1 MKQSY
6 QQLYWTNQD
15 LNPYQCKQLI
25 DQFNPNQHLVIEINT
40 HSTYDRWIDQ
50 SVITFMIQALK
61 NTEQSHLLV
70 LNNLANA
77 DYNLVIGDLD
87 GLFDRD
93 QNGFSTYPITISH
106 DLLKQNLKQWQFDP
120 NRFQL
125 PPNLKI
131 IATYNRN
138 GKNQLPSWA
147 FRRWD
152 HFEDPLN
159 KFKSSLTK

>member
-15 LNPYQCKQLI
+15 LNTQQCKQLI
-25 DQFNPNQHLVIEINT
+25 DQLDPNQHLVIEIKT
-40 HSTYDRWIDQ
+40 HSTYDHWIDQ
-50 SVITFMIQALK
+50 SVIAFMIQALK
-61 NTEQSHLLV
+61 NPEQSHCLV

-77 DYNLVIGDLD
+77 DYSLVIGDLD

-106 DLLKQNLKQWQFDP
+106 DLLKQNLKQWQFDV

-138 GKNQLPSWA
+138 GKNRFPSWA
-147 FRRWD
+147 FHRWD
-152 HFEDPLN
+152 HFEIPLN
-159 KFKSSLTK
+159 KSQLSLTK